1 MTDSYRYQNG
11 RLFCEQVPVTLIAE
25 QIGTPVYIYS
35 GATFRRHYQKLQ
47 EAFAE
52 LDPLICYS
60 VKGCGNIHILRLFAE
75 MNSGFDVVSGG
86 ELYRVAQSGGRGDK
100 VVFAGVGKSDDEINQ
115 AIDAGIAYFNIESE
129 AELENI
135 SAIAQQRRSPV
146 RAALRVNP
154 DVDPRT
160 HRHITTGKRE
170 SKFGVDLERAAAV
183 FEKYGRDEWVR
194 LTGIH
199 LHIGS
204 AINTVEPFVKAITK
218 TVAFI
223 ETIRRQGFIVEALDI
238 GGGFGADYTYH
249 QAPTAAEFAAAIVPL
264 IRGKNLQ
271 LILEPGRSI
280 SANAGIFLTQ
290 VLYVKRGGEK
300 TFAIV
305 DGAMNDLIRPVLYE
319 AFHFIW
325 PAVVEDRF
333 VIENRQEPVE
343 LEGTQPMDVVGP
355 VCESGDYF
363 ARDRRLPPLGRGDL
377 LAIYAAGAYGFVMSS
392 QYNSRPRVAEV
403 LVEGDQFKVIRRRE
417 SYDDLIAH
425 EKV

>member
-1 MTDSYRYQNG
+1 MTDSYQYQDG
-11 RLFCEQVPVTLIAE
+11 QLFCEQVPVPAIAE
-25 QIGTPVYIYS
+25 QTGTPVYIYS
-35 GATFRRHYQKLQ
+35 GNTFRRHYQKLQ

-52 LDPLICYS
+52 VDPLICYS
-60 VKGCGNIHILRLFAE
+60 VKGCSNINILRLFAE
-75 MNSGFDVVSGG
+75 MGSGFDVVSGG
-86 ELYRVAQSGGRGDK
+86 ELFRIGQSGGRCDK

-115 AIDAGIAYFNIESE
+115 AIDAGIGYFNIESE

-135 SAIAQQRRSPV
+135 IAIAYQRKTPV

-154 DVDPRT
+154 DVDPKT

-170 SKFGVDLERAAAV
+170 SKFGVDLERAASV
-183 FEKYGRDEWVR
+183 FEKYGRDEFVQ
-194 LTGIH
+194 LSGIH

-204 AINTVEPFVKAITK
+204 AINTVEPFVKAISK
-218 TVAFI
+218 TVDFI
-223 ETIRRQGFIVEALDI
+223 EAIRSKGFSIDALDI

-249 QAPTAAEFAAAIVPL
+249 QAPTAADFAAAIVPL
-264 IRGKNLQ
+264 VRGKNLK

-280 SANAGIFLTQ
+280 SANAGIFLTR

-300 TFAIV
+300 TFTIV

-325 PAVVEDRF
+325 PVKVEEKF
-333 VIENRQEPVE
+333 AIENRQEPIE
-343 LEGTQPMDVVGP
+343 IEGTQPMDIVGP
-355 VCESGDYF
+355 ICESGDYF
-363 ARDRRLPPLGRGDL
+363 AQDRCLPPVRRGDL

-403 LVEGDQFKVIRRRE
+403 LVEGDQFKVIRRGE